1 MDELKI
7 REDEGKYYVYFNGPF
22 GSCAYQSDAFDTLEA
37 AEAFRQEQL
46 DSADYSENNTEKMYC
61 YLWHEKTDIDEC
73 KFGERWVKEGQDPKK
88 EVLKRIKDS
97 VGVRKDKINDGT
109 IELVAIWDVTELA
122 QEVGR
127 FKIHGRVDDYIREHV
142 GFRKGTTGE
151 VHTLS
156 AVDMAFK
163 VNEFLK
169 KQNQPLIEAGLSQN
183 QYSAAENV
191 LAAIAEGKRTIVAEL
206 CARFGKTI
214 WSGVLAKETNRPLT
228 IVASYVLTSFA
239 SFKKDLSAFEQFR
252 NFELIDAGETEWE
265 LKTEQAIVEGKQA
278 VVFLSMCAGGRRQDK
293 IDTLFAFPVNK
304 LVVIDEADFGVHQV
318 KQSTPLIEARGED
331 DVVVLMTGTNGDKAA
346 SIWPVD
352 HYLSVTYP
360 ELLMEKHA
368 DRLVDNV

>member
-1 MDELKI
+1 
-7 REDEGKYYVYFNGPF
+7 
-22 GSCAYQSDAFDTLEA
+22 
-37 AEAFRQEQL
+37 
-46 DSADYSENNTEKMYC
+46 
-61 YLWHEKTDIDEC
+61 
-73 KFGERWVKEGQDPKK
+73 
-88 EVLKRIKDS
+88 
-97 VGVRKDKINDGT
+97 
-109 IELVAIWDVTELA
+109 
-122 QEVGR
+122 
-127 FKIHGRVDDYIREHV
+127 V

-156 AVDMAFK
+156 AVEMAFK

-191 LAAIAEGKRTIVAEL
+191 IGAIAQGKRTIVAEL

-214 WSGVLAKETNRPLT
+214 WSGALVRETNAPLT

-239 SFKKDLSAFEQFR
+239 SFKKDLSTFEQFR
-252 NFELIDAGETEWE
+252 DFVLVDAADQDWEDHVQHAIDSGSQT
-265 LKTEQAIVEGKQA
+265 

-293 IDTLFAFPVNK
+293 IDFLFSQSVNK
-304 LVVIDEADFGVHQV
+304 LVIIDEADFGVHQV
-318 KQSTPLIEARGED
+318 KQSTPLIEARGEQ

-368 DRLVDNV
+368 DRLVDQN

>member
-1 MDELKI
+1 MD
-7 REDEGKYYVYFNGPF
+7 
-22 GSCAYQSDAFDTLEA
+22 
-37 AEAFRQEQL
+37 
-46 DSADYSENNTEKMYC
+46 KMHC

-88 EVLKRIKDS
+88 EVLQRIKDS

-109 IELVAIWDVTELA
+109 IELVAIWDVSELA
-122 QEVGR
+122 KEVGR
-127 FKIHGRVDDYIREHV
+127 FKMHGRIDDYIREHV

-156 AVDMAFK
+156 SVDMAFK

-169 KQNQPLIEAGLSQN
+169 KQNQPLAVAGLSQN

-191 LAAIAEGKRTIVAEL
+191 ITAIAEGKRTIVAEL

-214 WSGVLAKETNRPLT
+214 WSGALVRETNAPLT

-239 SFKKDLSAFEQFR
+239 SFKKDLSSFEQFR
-252 NFELIDAGETEWE
+252 NFVLVDAADEDWE
-265 LKTEQAIVEGKQA
+265 DHAQNAIEGGLQA
-278 VVFLSMCAGGRRQDK
+278 VVFLSMCAGGRRQNK
-293 IDTLFAFPVNK
+293 IDFLFDQPVTK
-304 LVVIDEADFGVHQV
+304 LVIIDEADFGVHQV
-318 KQSTPLIEARGED
+318 KQSQPLIEARGED

-346 SIWPVD
+346 SIWAVD

-360 ELLMEKHA
+360 ELLMEKYA
-368 DRLVDNV
+368 DRLIGQN